1 MVVDPLLKPDVRRHM
16 RRGRQG
22 SGGMQGTRS
31 AMVDDVGL
39 VEESAPDASVARDV
53 ELEVG
58 DVGPK
63 PVGEI

>member
-1 MVVDPLLKPDVRRHM
+1 M